1 MADNKKFADYLR
13 QLQEAQF
20 PRWADLPQFDLYMD
34 QVIQYVNDIVSPL
47 GFGEITSTMVNNY
60 VKKGVI
66 KAPIKKKY
74 HPEQLANILVIAM
87 LKPVFALDMIAK
99 GIRFAKEDR
108 PVAQAYDTFILTFV
122 SAIEQANS
130 DFNDA
135 LTINRVNKPD
145 TTATQHA
152 VVTLAINAVLQKLM
166 VEKMLEL
173 EETPAPKEG
182 KKA

>member
-1 MADNKKFADYLR
+1 
-13 QLQEAQF
+13 
-20 PRWADLPQFDLYMD
+20 
-34 QVIQYVNDIVSPL
+34 
-47 GFGEITSTMVNNY
+47 
-60 VKKGVI
+60 
-66 KAPIKKKY
+66 
-74 HPEQLANILVIAM
+74 
-87 LKPVFALDMIAK
+87 MIAK

-173 EETPAPKEG
+173 EEEPAPKEG